1 MSASDNIIDRI
12 TIRGVT
18 YYVRDSSVIDGVVGG
33 LPVVT
38 LEDEGSILRVVNGR
52 WTVVDLATAEE
63 GEF

>member
-52 WTVVDLATAEE
+52 WTVVDLAAAEE

>member
-1 MSASDNIIDRI
+1 MSSPENIIDRV

-18 YYVRDSSVIDGVVGG
+18 YYLRDSSVIDGVVGG

-52 WTVVDLATAEE
+52 WEVVSLATAED